1 MLRTLHTLVNLT
13 DVEPLLTDLAAVREV
28 DGCDSIEL
36 YKGLAPDETFH
47 ALTSTWT
54 DEASFDAFWARTL
67 DGEFPELLRL
77 LDGNAPESDE
87 HEFYRC
93 ERFALVNGAWQPEA
107 VAEKGRAIM
116 WPARGEVR
124 VIIQNAVQATDAMY
138 DKIRTEI
145 ADTRREVGCLSYTW
159 CENVELPGH
168 LLLEEVWADQVVYDQ
183 HWALRQH
190 IAEFLGD
197 NLRTPATPQRG
208 PFAREF
214 YRRQSF
220 EHHYNRWQP
229 TTPAGFSGT
238 IVWPAS

>member
-1 MLRTLHTLVNLT
+1 MLRTLHTF
-13 DVEPLLTDLAAVREV
+13 VELADEKPLLGELAAIRGLE
-28 DGCDSIEL
+28 GCDSIEL
-36 YKGLAPDETFH
+36 YKGLASDETFH
-47 ALTSTWT
+47 VLTSTWA
-54 DEASFDAFWARTL
+54 DEAAFDAFWARVL
-67 DGEFPELLRL
+67 VGEFAETKRL
-77 LDGNAPESDE
+77 LEGHAPETDE
-87 HEFYRC
+87 NEFYRC
-93 ERFALVNGAWQPEA
+93 ERFALVDGAWTPEA
-107 VAEKGRAIM
+107 ANRPGRSIL

-124 VIIQNAVQATDAMY
+124 IIIQNAVQPTPAMY

-145 ADTRREVGCLSYTW
+145 ADTRREMGCLAYTW

-168 LLLEEVWADQVVYDQ
+168 LLLEEVWVDQAIYDA

-208 PFAREF
+208 PLAREF
-214 YRRQSF
+214 YRRQVF

-229 TTPAGFSGT
+229 ITADAFSHT